1 MRKAFVYRIYPS
13 KPQERRLEQ
22 VRETCRR
29 FYNDL
34 DCCVLVADHPRW
46 SGWSQLTLFGKHV
59 GKHRFGGLALYE
71 AFMDVEQQL
80 LNQRLGLLTTRFPDG
95 FDGEAPFYR

>member
-34 DCCVLVADHPRW
+34 DCCVLGGKRQPV
-46 SGWSQLTLFGKHV
+46 TL
-59 GKHRFGGLALYE
+59 
-71 AFMDVEQQL
+71 
-80 LNQRLGLLTTRFPDG
+80 P
-95 FDGEAPFYR
+95 